1 MSSFVNT
8 ITNKFIENMAMV
20 RRCATHYVISK
31 WPVPRKEL
39 RKTLFP
45 TSLCEVLVFG
55 SAPPPLRISA
65 SPPLRLVHTQ
75 LVHTHLTCPHTQFV
89 HTQLV
94 HTHLV
99 NMQVVTRLVHTQLST
114 HNLSKYNLSTHNLS
128 THNLST
134 HNCLHTTCP
143 HTICPHTLCQHAS
156 CHTPTQ
162 LVHTQLSH
170 TQLTPGQLTHTQL
183 DNFSYTT
190 YSHTQLDNRHFAWQA
205 WHLAPWTSTL
215 RGRRGTYGTGLA
227 LVARLVPSWR
237 RTPPLFAWQA
247 WDLATSSVTLRGRRG
262 TYNAGRHMQQ
272 LSPWVSVCLEQQ
284 ALFHQ
289 KGLQLHL
296 VYNYAAYAG
305 VHVLTLH
312 TEGTPLL
319 LFCDPAAVPKPTP
332 WDLCA
337 KGDLGSM
344 ESNVMAGCALF
355 ALFTVEQKGQRCAIF
370 LLMGKHM
377 QGSCGTRL
385 SKNIPKRIGVTSSLF
400 NG

>member
-1 MSSFVNT
+1 
-8 ITNKFIENMAMV
+8 
-20 RRCATHYVISK
+20 
-31 WPVPRKEL
+31 
-39 RKTLFP
+39 
-45 TSLCEVLVFG
+45 
-55 SAPPPLRISA
+55 
-65 SPPLRLVHTQ
+65 
-75 LVHTHLTCPHTQFV
+75 
-89 HTQLV
+89 
-94 HTHLV
+94 
-99 NMQVVTRLVHTQLST
+99 
-114 HNLSKYNLSTHNLS
+114 
-128 THNLST
+128 
-134 HNCLHTTCP
+134 
-143 HTICPHTLCQHAS
+143 
-156 CHTPTQ
+156 
-162 LVHTQLSH
+162 
-170 TQLTPGQLTHTQL
+170 
-183 DNFSYTT
+183 
-190 YSHTQLDNRHFAWQA
+190 
-205 WHLAPWTSTL
+205 L

-385 SKNIPKRIGVTSSLF
+385 SKNIPKRIGVTPSLF